1 VARILIGIDLGGT
14 NVRVG
19 AVTPAG
25 ELLAWK
31 MAPIEA
37 ASGPQ
42 AGVAKIAGM
51 IDALLGSL
59 PGAVPAGI
67 GIGSTGPIDRERG
80 AIQNPYTLPSWVD
93 VDIASPLRARFKAP
107 VVLENDADAAAL
119 GEAWAGAGRGM
130 RRMAMVTVGTG
141 IGTGLVLDGKIY
153 RGMDGIHPEGGH
165 MLIDPAGPECY
176 CGAHGCWE
184 SLVAGPGIARMA
196 SAAAA
201 EAGGMML
208 DLAGG
213 DAAQVDARTLVQAA
227 RQYDPMAIRVAE
239 RVAFYLGLGLANII
253 LLTLPDGIVL
263 GGGVM
268 AEYDLF
274 APGIRA
280 VLDRHNTMVPASR
293 VQIQTAQLA
302 GQSGVF
308 GAARAVQN
316 ELEEQSS

>member
-1 VARILIGIDLGGT
+1 MARILVGVDLGGT

-25 ELLAWK
+25 ELLDWK
-31 MAPIEA
+31 ISPIEA
-37 ASGPQ
+37 ANGPQ

-51 IDALLGSL
+51 IEALLGSL
-59 PGAVPAGI
+59 PPAELAGI
-67 GIGSTGPIDRERG
+67 GIGSTGPIDRGRG

-93 VDIASPLRARFKAP
+93 VDIASPLSARFAAP
-107 VVLENDADAAAL
+107 VILENDADAAAF

-141 IGTGLVLDGKIY
+141 IGTALILDGKIY

-184 SLVAGPGIARMA
+184 SLVAGPGIARLA
-196 SAAAA
+196 SAGAAK
-201 EAGGMML
+201 EGGAML
-208 DLAGG
+208 EMADG
-213 DAAQVDARTLVQAA
+213 DPARVDARILVRAA
-227 RQYDPMAIRVAE
+227 RQKDPTAVRAAE
-239 RVAFYLGLGLANII
+239 QVAFYLGLGLANII

-274 APGIRA
+274 APGVRA
-280 VLDRHNTMVPASR
+280 VLDRHNSMVPASR
-293 VQIQTAQLA
+293 VQILTAQLA
-302 GQSGVF
+302 GKSGVL
-308 GAARAVQN
+308 GAARAALS
-316 ELEEQSS
+316 ELEEHN